1 MTEAQQPGLRA
12 SPGAER
18 GRAPLPLPGKP
29 RLSISPSLLVPDRGG
44 VHVIRRRPL
53 YGVPFAAPA
62 AVLSLWF
69 QTPGPQ
75 RSPVCRAARGTLL
88 V

>member
-18 GRAPLPLPGKP
+18 GRAPLPGKP

-53 YGVPFAAPA
+53 
-62 AVLSLWF
+62 
-69 QTPGPQ
+69 
-75 RSPVCRAARGTLL
+75 
-88 V
+88 